1 MKPTRRMN
9 RPGSRAIALGALLM
23 LACAGCSVL
32 DPDPRAEITRPS
44 SADTTPVTGQK
55 IYLSECASCHGT
67 GGAPIDRSVAD
78 LRGYQGTFEDLDAAM
93 TLGPGGMPQFP
104 GIATA
109 DRRKIFE
116 YIKTFPPK

>member
-1 MKPTRRMN
+1 MN
-9 RPGSRAIALGALLM
+9 RPGSRALLLGALLL
-23 LACAGCSVL
+23 LASAGCSVL
-32 DPDPRAEITRPS
+32 DPDPRAEIDKPS

-55 IYLSECASCHGT
+55 IYLNECASCHGA
-67 GGAPIDRSVAD
+67 GGEPIDRSVAD

-109 DRRKIFE
+109 DRRKIFDH
-116 YIKTFPPK
+116 IKTFPPK